1 MKKAYRSSIL
11 LLALTLLVGIA
22 EGNKGYSPDDARMTW
37 WREARFGMFIHWG
50 LYSIPAGEWKGE
62 TNHAEWIRTTA
73 QIPNEMQGESLRALA
88 QIGQPEDWRKAMY
101 YHYYEYPHGWH
112 FVKRHYGVRTD
123 QYKLIHF
130 YEDIDE
136 WEFYDL
142 KVDPNEINNIFGNPA
157 YAEIIEN
164 SRQQLLELR
173 QEVGDTNSVMTK

>member
-1 MKKAYRSSIL
+1 
-11 LLALTLLVGIA
+11 
-22 EGNKGYSPDDARMTW
+22 
-37 WREARFGMFIHWG
+37 
-50 LYSIPAGEWKGE
+50 
-62 TNHAEWIRTTA
+62 
-73 QIPNEMQGESLRALA
+73 
-88 QIGQPEDWRKAMY
+88 MY

-157 YAEIIEN
+157 FAEIIEN